1 MNRRYGTV
9 FLVFAALVAG
19 AAWVVY
25 AQHETPSSPNASNV
39 GSSESVKDKPA
50 PEPLKE
56 DSLATQLPASGPSAA
71 ATAGGENVIYD
82 PTKLPQPVQR
92 MLNEIGNAAQSGDIE
107 RMRGVLQISEIK
119 PMVAEDHVDDPVA
132 HWKKDSAGGD
142 GRDVLAAML
151 NILSAGGVLTGKD
164 KSQMYVWP
172 YFAELDLKT
181 LTPAQEVELY
191 RAVPPEQAVKMKQSG
206 KYTYYRLG
214 ISPDGVWHYFLQ

>member
-1 MNRRYGTV
+1 MNRRNGT
-9 FLVFAALVAG
+9 FYLVFAALVAG

-25 AQHETPSSPNASNV
+25 AQQEKPPSPDASSL
-39 GSSESVKDKPA
+39 GSSESAKQRSA

-56 DSLATQLPASGPSAA
+56 DSLATQLPSSGQAGPAP
-71 ATAGGENVIYD
+71 AGGENVIYD
-82 PTKLPQPVQR
+82 LTKLPQPVQR
-92 MLNEIGNAAQSGDIE
+92 MLNEIGNAAQGGDIE

-119 PMVAEDHVDDPVA
+119 PMVAEDHVDDPIA
-132 HWKKDSAGGD
+132 HWRKDSAGGD

-172 YFAELDLKT
+172 YFAEMDLKA

>member
-1 MNRRYGTV
+1 MNRRNGIV
-9 FLVFAALVAG
+9 FVVFAALVAG

-25 AQHETPSSPNASNV
+25 AQHETPSSPNASSA
-39 GSSESVKDKPA
+39 GGSESAKQKSA

-56 DSLATQLPASGPSAA
+56 DSLATQLPAQGQVGPPP
-71 ATAGGENVIYD
+71 AGGENVIYD
-82 PTKLPQPVQR
+82 LSKLPQPVQR

-151 NILSAGGVLTGKD
+151 NILSAGGVITGKD

-172 YFAELDLKT
+172 YFAEMDLKK

-191 RAVPPEQAVKMKQSG
+191 RAVPPELAVKMKQSG

>member
-1 MNRRYGTV
+1 MNRRNGIV
-9 FLVFAALVAG
+9 FLVFATLVAG

-25 AQHETPSSPNASNV
+25 AQHEKPIAPNADSV
-39 GSSESVKDKPA
+39 GGSESVKEKHA
-50 PEPLKE
+50 PEALKE
-56 DSLATQLPASGPSAA
+56 DSLAAQLPSSAPRAS
-71 ATAGGENVIYD
+71 ATAGIENVIYD
-82 PTKLPQPVQR
+82 LTKLPQPVQR

-151 NILSAGGVLTGKD
+151 NILSAGGLLTGKD

-172 YFAELDLKT
+172 YLAEMDLKN

>member
-1 MNRRYGTV
+1 MNRRNGIV
-9 FLVFAALVAG
+9 FVVFAALVAG

-25 AQHETPSSPNASNV
+25 AQHETPSSPNASSA
-39 GSSESVKDKPA
+39 GGSESAKQKSA

-56 DSLATQLPASGPSAA
+56 DSLATQLPAQGLAGPPP
-71 ATAGGENVIYD
+71 AGGENVIYD
-82 PTKLPQPVQR
+82 LTKLPQPVQR

-151 NILSAGGVLTGKD
+151 NILSAGGVITGKD

-172 YFAELDLKT
+172 YFAEMDLKT

-191 RAVPPEQAVKMKQSG
+191 RTVPPELAVKMKQSG

-214 ISPDGVWHYFLQ
+214 ISTDGVWHYFLQ